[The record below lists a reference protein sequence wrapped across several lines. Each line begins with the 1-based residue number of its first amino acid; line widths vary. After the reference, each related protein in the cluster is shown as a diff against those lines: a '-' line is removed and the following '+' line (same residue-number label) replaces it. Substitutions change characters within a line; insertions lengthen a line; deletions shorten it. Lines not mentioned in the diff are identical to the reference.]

1 VSGLTPETETTV
13 TDAAEEDAIVVNKMG
28 WYAVNALSNQEL
40 TARKALLK
48 AIELAGLGERFG
60 EVLVPTEDVVE
71 LSNGRKRTTKRRLM
85 PGYMFVQMTM
95 DDETWHCVKNSQK
108 IIGFVGDDKN
118 PKAMRDR
125 EVARLRQE
133 EEEGHVR
140 AKPKQTFEEG
150 SNVRVIDGPFLNF
163 TGTVEEVMPQK
174 QKVRVLV
181 LIFGRPT
188 PVELD
193 FVQIERA

>member
-1 VSGLTPETETTV
+1 MSGLTPETETTV

>member
-1 VSGLTPETETTV
+1 V